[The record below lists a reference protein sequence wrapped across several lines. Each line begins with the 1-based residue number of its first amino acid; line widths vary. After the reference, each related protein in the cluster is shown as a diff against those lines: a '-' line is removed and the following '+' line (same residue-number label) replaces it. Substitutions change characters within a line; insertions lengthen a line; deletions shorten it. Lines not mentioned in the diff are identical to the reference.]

1 LAVGTVLSFLAIIVW
16 TLGFAISS
24 VVTGKGISSSLF
36 FSMPQFLIWLATI
49 LPLLLVVEAVAFL
62 LFSRRRWS
70 GIPHPVRWQV
80 IPNHNIVVA
89 MTAYNDEASI
99 ADAVSEFKS
108 QPDVREVVVV
118 DNNSSDRTAELAS
131 NAGARVVHETSQGY
145 GYACMRGLKESIQ
158 DRETNVVVLVEGDMT
173 FAGRDISKLIPYLD
187 NVDMVVGTRTTQ
199 ELVAEDSQMDWFFVW
214 GNLFLAKMIQVKFFD
229 VRHWGRVR
237 LTDVGCTFRAIRTE
251 ALVKI
256 IDKLDVGGHHFSPHM
271 MMVAMS
277 EGMKLVE
284 IPVTFRKRWGAS
296 KGAGA
301 NKKIGF
307 LVGLRMMWHI
317 LSF

>member
-1 LAVGTVLSFLAIIVW
+1 MW